1 MNIEIREPR
10 PWSETFV
17 QTALR
22 IGVGLTIILHGVV
35 GLIELRAVSQLSGSH
50 LSVMNA
56 LSIAELYA
64 TQLLWIGGELL
75 AGCGLILGF
84 MTRLSA
90 FAVAGFAILRISLAY
105 IDHGLSA
112 YQFAVYESSFLLL
125 ATALFLFVMGGGS
138 FSVDFGL
145 RERARIKAI
154 QKDDI
159 WLQPPYVTASNT
171 PRN

>member
-10 PWSETFV
+10 PWNETFV

-22 IGVGLTIILHGVV
+22 IGVGLIIILHGVV
-35 GLIELRAVSQLSGSH
+35 RLMELPAVRQLSGSD

-56 LSIAELYA
+56 LNIAELYT

-90 FAVAGFAILRISLAY
+90 LAVIGFAALRIGLAY
-105 IDHGLSA
+105 VDHGLSV

-125 ATALFLFVMGGGS
+125 ATALFILVMGGGS

-145 RERARIKAI
+145 RERARIRAI